1 MVSENNFIEI
11 ESNNFPQLIGIVM
24 IDELFKKSIVNHKK
38 QWYGVG
44 CYWSLQGKIDMVCHS
59 NDFHWKSVIKNILL
73 QFCWFVLKDDRE
85 RNHWQGDAIDTS
97 GNSNNILIW
106 NEIQLVLDKAIDVEW
121 YS

>member
-44 CYWSLQGKIDMVCHS
+44 CY
-59 NDFHWKSVIKNILL
+59 
-73 QFCWFVLKDDRE
+73 
-85 RNHWQGDAIDTS
+85 
-97 GNSNNILIW
+97 
-106 NEIQLVLDKAIDVEW
+106 
-121 YS
+121 